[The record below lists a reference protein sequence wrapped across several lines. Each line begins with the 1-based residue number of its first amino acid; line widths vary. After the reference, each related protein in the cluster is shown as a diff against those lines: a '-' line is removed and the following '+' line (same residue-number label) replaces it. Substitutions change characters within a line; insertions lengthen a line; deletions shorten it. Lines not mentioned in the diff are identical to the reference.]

1 MTMQKIV
8 FLGII
13 GLLFIS
19 GCEFINNKEDEG
31 PRNDFKVHTYYVVP
45 ADMSFSQDNA
55 NRVWRA
61 IFEMQRW
68 YQTATGGLTFEILDE
83 ENIVEVYFAERASTY
98 YAEDWWTL
106 LLTEMKDKGHP
117 VQNPGT
123 IAMMWIEGITQI
135 NETAT
140 ALGGPGCDGE
150 CGAAL
155 MPIQTIIADTQPP
168 ADMGIAFHEMGHTF
182 GLSHPVEE
190 ADLPL
195 PTEDQPILSSV
206 MCQATI
212 RVGTSNG
219 EHGFLTHEKSRLI
232 NNSFLK
238 PNVIGYQD
246 YWQTKIINYP
256 VTGPT
261 PEPVI
266 TFNLDNSRTVSFST
280 NIDDALLYYWYF
292 SDGTISN
299 DPSPTHEFNFT
310 GLYNITLMVTDK
322 NHMASRVSQY
332 VQIQ

>member
-1 MTMQKIV
+1 MQRIV
-8 FLGII
+8 VLAII
-13 GLLFIS
+13 GLLVITS
-19 GCEFINNKEDEG
+19 CQTINEDET

-61 IFEMQRW
+61 IFEIQRW

-83 ENIVEVYFAERASTY
+83 ENIIEVYITDREAAY
-98 YAEDWWTL
+98 YAENWWDL
-106 LLTEMKDKGHP
+106 LLTEMRDKGHP
-117 VQNPGT
+117 VQSPGT
-123 IAMMWIEGITQI
+123 IAMIWIEGISEI
-135 NETAT
+135 SETAT
-140 ALGGPGCDGE
+140 ALAGPSCDGE

-155 MPIQTIIADTQPP
+155 MPVETLIAQTWPP

-190 ADLPL
+190 SDLPL
-195 PTEDQPILSSV
+195 SPEEQPLAASV

-212 RVGTSNG
+212 RTGTSNA
-219 EHGFLTHEKSRLI
+219 EHGFLTFEKSRLF
-232 NNSFLK
+232 NNAFLK
-238 PNVIGYQD
+238 QNVGGYQD

-256 VTGPT
+256 VIGSAPN
-261 PEPVI
+261 PLINFQMV
-266 TFNLDNSRTVSFST
+266 NSRTVTFST

-292 SDGTISN
+292 GDGTISN
-299 DPSPTHEFNFT
+299 EPAPTHEFNFS
-310 GLYNITLMVTDK
+310 GLYNVTLMVTDK